1 MMLECPI
8 AAGFGKLKN
17 SFDLVLMFRWL
28 RVQILNLAALQFC
41 QPGTVKK
48 QNPSNPLRLLGF

>member
-8 AAGFGKLKN
+8 AVGFGKLKN

-28 RVQILNLAALQFC
+28 RVQDLSDPALQFC
-41 QPGTVKK
+41 QPGTIKK
-48 QNPSNPLRLLGF
+48 NPSNPLRLLRF

>member
-8 AAGFGKLKN
+8 AVGLGKLKN

-28 RVQILNLAALQFC
+28 RVQDLSDPALQFC
-41 QPGTVKK
+41 QPGTIKK
-48 QNPSNPLRLLGF
+48 TPVTL